1 MTYIGLLLFALFGA
15 PLFAV
20 LGSLALAGF
29 GVEGSGS
36 VAVVNN
42 IYGIT
47 TKSTLLAIP
56 LFTFAGYLLAESGA
70 PKRLVRVSHALFGWM
85 PGGLAIV
92 ALVTCSFFTAFTG
105 ASGVT
110 IVALGGVLYPMLMR
124 DNYPQRFNLGLLT
137 SSGSLGLLFP
147 PSLPIIL
154 FSVLVSMQLS
164 ASMNMVNQADY
175 DAMGNLWVL
184 SDLPATEQL
193 REAIELDPDSQIQ
206 QWADLGGTSS
216 MMSSPQNDEFV
227 TASSV
232 NDLFAAGVLP
242 GLLLVLALSGYAVFV
257 ARKRKI
263 PTVPFVW
270 KEAAAALWDAKW
282 EIPLPIVI
290 LVGIYSGWFTV
301 NQAAS
306 VTAMY
311 LLFVEIFV
319 LRDIHIT
326 RDLPRIICDSSV
338 LVGGIL
344 LILGSAFGLTNFLID
359 AEVPQKLIAFV
370 SSLVSSKW
378 TFLILLN
385 IFLLLVGAMMD
396 IFSAITVVVPLIL
409 PIALSFG
416 VHPAHLGIIFLTNLE
431 IGYSTPP
438 VGLNLF
444 ISSFRFNRPVLDLY
458 RATLPFIGL
467 MLLVLLVI
475 TYWDDLSLTL
485 VRWVVDAR
493 IAAGR

>member
-1 MTYIGLLLFALFGA
+1 MIWVGLLLFALIGA

-20 LGSLALAGF
+20 LASLALAGF
-29 GVEGSGS
+29 GFEGSGS

-42 IYGIT
+42 MYGIT

-56 LFTFAGYLLAESGA
+56 LFTFAGYLLAESKA
-70 PKRLVRVSHALFGWM
+70 PQRLVRVSHALFGWM

-92 ALVTCSFFTAFTG
+92 TLITCSFFTAFTG

-110 IVALGGVLYPMLMR
+110 IVALGGVLFPMLMR
-124 DNYPQRFNLGLLT
+124 DRYPERFNLGLLT

-154 FSVLVSMQLS
+154 FSVIVSTQL
-164 ASMNMVNQADY
+164 ASSLNMVNQADY
-175 DAMGNLWVL
+175 DAMSSLWAL
-184 SDLPATEQL
+184 SDLPATEHL
-193 REAIELDPDSQIQ
+193 REAVAIDPSSTIQ
-206 QWADLGGTSS
+206 RWADLGGASG
-216 MMSSPQNDEFV
+216 MMGGAQDEFA
-227 TASSV
+227 TAASV

-242 GLLLVLALSGYAVFV
+242 GLLLVFVLSGYAVYI
-257 ARKRKI
+257 AKKKGI
-263 PTVPFVW
+263 PTIPFRW
-270 KEAAAALWDAKW
+270 KEAGAAVAEAKW
-282 EIPLPIVI
+282 ELPLPLVV
-290 LVGIYSGWFTV
+290 LVGIYGGWFTAP
-301 NQAAS
+301 QAAS

-311 LLFVEIFV
+311 LLVVEVGIQ
-319 LRDIHIT
+319 RDIHIF
-326 RDLPRIICDSSV
+326 RDLPRIIRDSSV

-344 LILGSAFGLTNFLID
+344 LILGAAFGLTNYLVD

-370 SSLVSSKW
+370 GSIVTSKW

-396 IFSAITVVVPLIL
+396 IFSAIMVVVPLIL
-409 PIALSFG
+409 PIALTFG

-444 ISSFRFNRPVLDLY
+444 ISSFRFNRPVLALY
-458 RATLPFIGL
+458 RAALPFIGL

-485 VRWVVDAR
+485 VRWLVDAR
-493 IAAGR
+493 AAAGP